1 MTQTFYMAASPTPN
15 RTDTALLLP
24 WARRKQW
31 LGWSPKVVGLV
42 TGLLFALPSLAVI
55 WNMHVRAGQLLEQA
69 MRNRLLAAAR
79 SVANAVDAEV
89 HGSFQSRE
97 QEDTALY
104 QAEIGKLA
112 RMKAA
117 LDVEGMI
124 RFVYTCVRRDGAVW
138 LVLDPTPAGDADGD
152 GQEDKAHIMQRY
164 DAASATL
171 KQVLA
176 TGVAAV
182 DEHPYSDP
190 WGTFL
195 SGYAPIRN
203 ARNELVA
210 VAGVDLA
217 LEDYEKQLAGI
228 RQVSSLSTLGALM
241 LALLIALLMAGYH
254 RRLQR
259 TVEQLVV
266 ARDAALDAARAKG
279 QFLAAMSH
287 ELRTPMNAVIGM
299 SGMLADTRLDA
310 SQREFV
316 ETIQRSGENLL
327 EMISDILDY
336 SSLDAGRVK
345 VEARPVAVREMVEK
359 LQKQFGPVAL
369 QKGLALGVVVGDEC
383 PAVVAVD
390 GVRLRQVVR
399 HLLGNAVKFTEA
411 GEIRLEV
418 GMRRPGWLR
427 VRVSDTGPGI
437 PLAKQEA
444 LKEAFLQADY
454 SSTRS
459 QGGMGVGLA
468 LCQQLARL
476 MGGSLELESAP
487 GQGCVVILELPVEEV
502 SLAVAKAGV
511 VLLTGERLMGTLVRS
526 FFEKHGRVVRT
537 VGTAE
542 ALREAL
548 EADPGA
554 AGLVLVDLRAPGAE
568 AVQPGAGAQRW
579 IGLNADSE
587 DAGRAGFE
595 ALLPMPV
602 TPAALRGLL

>member
-1 MTQTFYMAASPTPN
+1 
-15 RTDTALLLP
+15 
-24 WARRKQW
+24 
-31 LGWSPKVVGLV
+31 
-42 TGLLFALPSLAVI
+42 
-55 WNMHVRAGQLLEQA
+55 
-69 MRNRLLAAAR
+69 
-79 SVANAVDAEV
+79 
-89 HGSFQSRE
+89 
-97 QEDTALY
+97 
-104 QAEIGKLA
+104 
-112 RMKAA
+112 
-117 LDVEGMI
+117 
-124 RFVYTCVRRDGAVW
+124 
-138 LVLDPTPAGDADGD
+138 
-152 GQEDKAHIMQRY
+152 
-164 DAASATL
+164 
-171 KQVLA
+171 
-176 TGVAAV
+176 
-182 DEHPYSDP
+182 
-190 WGTFL
+190 
-195 SGYAPIRN
+195 
-203 ARNELVA
+203 
-210 VAGVDLA
+210 
-217 LEDYEKQLAGI
+217 
-228 RQVSSLSTLGALM
+228 
-241 LALLIALLMAGYH
+241 
-254 RRLQR
+254 
-259 TVEQLVV
+259 
-266 ARDAALDAARAKG
+266 
-279 QFLAAMSH
+279 
-287 ELRTPMNAVIGM
+287 
-299 SGMLADTRLDA
+299 
-310 SQREFV
+310 
-316 ETIQRSGENLL
+316 
-327 EMISDILDY
+327 
-336 SSLDAGRVK
+336 
-345 VEARPVAVREMVEK
+345 MVEK

-369 QKGLALGVVVGDEC
+369 QKGLALGVVVADEC

-487 GQGCVVILELPVEEV
+487 GQGSVVILELPVEEV
-502 SLAVAKAGV
+502 SVAVVKGAV

-548 EADPGA
+548 EAEQEA

-568 AVQPGAGAQRW
+568 GVQPGAGAQRW
-579 IGLNADSE
+579 VGLNADSE